1 MPLSHWHPR
10 AGVRLFR
17 VAGTR
22 RLHGAR
28 RNVTQAG
35 RVNLPL
41 ANAIPESHRIAREHI
56 QRSEKLHDL
65 FFKEVPEYPG
75 FAWQEAIVNAIAHR
89 DYGVQGREVEVCFY
103 EDRMVRP
110 VFSYCVG
117 WRLTVSPPL
126 AGLVGL
132 SSPVRSD

>member
-28 RNVTQAG
+28 RNVTQLG
-35 RVNLPL
+35 RVDLPL
-41 ANAIPESHRIAREHI
+41 ASAIPESHRIAREHI
-56 QRSEKLHDL
+56 HRSEKLHDL
-65 FFKEVPEYPG
+65 FFKEVPEYPE

-89 DYGVQGREVEVCFY
+89 DYEVQGREVEVWFY
-103 EDRMVRP
+103 EDRME
-110 VFSYCVG
+110 
-117 WRLTVSPPL
+117 
-126 AGLVGL
+126 A
-132 SSPVRSD
+132 SSPGDVVPPVTPRGPTAAPPRPCEP